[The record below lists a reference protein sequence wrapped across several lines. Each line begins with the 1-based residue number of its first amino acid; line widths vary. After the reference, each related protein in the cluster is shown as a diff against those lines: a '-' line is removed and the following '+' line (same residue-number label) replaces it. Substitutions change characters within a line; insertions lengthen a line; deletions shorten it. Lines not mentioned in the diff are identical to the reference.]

1 MCIVYIALYSIFYIF
16 VRFLHKY
23 MHTAYTY
30 LPLQTT
36 SPFDVTS
43 FTFITLTR
51 FKGLWTYGWYD
62 IAPLQT
68 WLQGIAPYRLP
79 NISQSLG
86 WSGQKMEQH
95 DAGTGGWTFGCV
107 GLGVRGRCFLGW
119 GGDLFN
125 FSLEMCLGLESWVGL
140 GWIGL
145 GGHGWLHFYETSAR
159 KHIFPSPE
167 ISGWCAGF
175 GRVAILSFG
184 FACEWFC
191 LTGWQK

>member
-1 MCIVYIALYSIFYIF
+1 M
-16 VRFLHKY
+16 
-23 MHTAYTY
+23 
-30 LPLQTT
+30 
-36 SPFDVTS
+36 SP
-43 FTFITLTR
+43 
-51 FKGLWTYGWYD
+51 
-62 IAPLQT
+62 
-68 WLQGIAPYRLP
+68 RLP
-79 NISQSLG
+79 SSHSPDSRDFELMAGMTLHHFKPGFRGSRRIDFQTFRKALG
-86 WSGQKMEQH
+86 EVARRWNSMTQEQV
-95 DAGTGGWTFGCV
+95 D
-107 GLGVRGRCFLGW
+107 GLLDVWGW
-119 GGDLFN
+119 GFGVDVFWVGVGMC
-125 FSLEMCLGLESWVGL
+125 SISPWRILEMCLGLESWVGL